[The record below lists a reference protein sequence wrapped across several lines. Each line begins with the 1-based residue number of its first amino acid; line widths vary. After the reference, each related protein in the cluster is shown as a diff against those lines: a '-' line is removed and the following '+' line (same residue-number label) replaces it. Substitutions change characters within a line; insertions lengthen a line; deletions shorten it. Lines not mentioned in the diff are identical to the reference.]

1 MPLVDW
7 RIDGVCADK
16 LRIDG
21 NGQRARAERSGF
33 EGMRTEKVAGGDAD
47 VRALDQLDLTG
58 STVGSALS
66 TLSPRPV
73 SLPFARR

>member
-33 EGMRTEKVAGGDAD
+33 EGMRTEKVAEGDAD
-47 VRALDQLDLTG
+47 LRALDQIDLIG
-58 STVGSALS
+58 STVGSIAHIAVS
-66 TLSPRPV
+66 RRV